1 MLKRIRTKR
10 EIDLGMKFLLDAD
23 PRLAQIAAK
32 ASEIPLRLEAPGFEG
47 LTRIIIAQ
55 QVSRASAQAI
65 TSRFLELV
73 SPTSPER
80 FLQVGEDVWRQIG
93 LSRPKQ
99 KTLYELST
107 TVVDGR
113 LDLDEICEIKA
124 IDALAKLTSVHGI
137 GPWTA
142 EVYLLFCAGH
152 QDIFPAGD
160 LALQIAVEDGLKLNN
175 RPDDKQLRKIAETW
189 SPWRGVAARLFWAYY
204 ANLKQGKSALP
215 V

>member
-1 MLKRIRTKR
+1 
-10 EIDLGMKFLLDAD
+10 MKYLLATD
-23 PRLAQIAAK
+23 PRLAPIAAK

-47 LTRIIIAQ
+47 LVRIIIAQ

-65 TSRFLELV
+65 TTRFLKHV
-73 SPTSPER
+73 SPVSPER
-80 FLQVGEDVWRQIG
+80 YLEVGEDVWRQIG

-99 KTLYELST
+99 KTMRELSGT
-107 TVVDGR
+107 LVDGR
-113 LDLDEICEIKA
+113 LDLDEICRIEA
-124 IDALAKLTSVHGI
+124 GDAVAKLTSVHGI

-152 QDIFPAGD
+152 QDIFPDGD
-160 LALQIAVEDGLKLNN
+160 LALQVAVQEGLGMES
-175 RPDDKQLRKIAETW
+175 RPDNKALRIIAKDW

-204 ANLKQGKSALP
+204 AYLKQGKSALP